1 MVCVYPVSEAER
13 WQTTSTKAH
22 MRMNKYDYARTFFS
36 LQWLRIFSILL
47 TLGITLFITLTVIN
61 LFTREWDYPPFL
73 LLILPLGYGIAF
85 LVWKLSTASLKKAKE
100 EFNQLLHKEEKT
112 TPGAAKKGRI
122 VVLLIQ
128 IAIALFIVTILG
140 NFILSTP
147 PRAKTQPDP
156 HAEASTPAESNND
169 PMPRKQHQPH
179 GGMRGALAMDENPP
193 FLPRS
198 QQALILMF

>member
-13 WQTTSTKAH
+13 WQTTATKVH

-47 TLGITLFITLTVIN
+47 TLGTTLFITLTVIN

-100 EFNQLLHKEEKT
+100 EFNQLLHEEEKT
-112 TPGAAKKGRI
+112 NPGAAKKGRI
-122 VVLLIQ
+122 VVILIQ

-140 NFILSTP
+140 NFISSH
-147 PRAKTQPDP
+147 PRHQGQKHSPT
-156 HAEASTPAESNND
+156 
-169 PMPRKQHQPH
+169 PMPRQAPQQESNSDSMSRNQHQPH
-179 GGMRGALAMDENPP
+179 GGMSLWR
-193 FLPRS
+193 
-198 QQALILMF
+198 